1 MHFRHQEDEI
11 MFGRLKAY
19 LIQSMQGAPEHVLNN
34 ALRVLGRIE
43 SMAFWEGVRQ
53 GSVARA
59 IEDKINP
66 ELDRRPIAQHARLYN
81 GGFTPLVE
89 AEKAYVSRFLV
100 DQDFDDAWIDDWLK
114 AEPLLVPAMT
124 LSEALARPEQAF
136 GLAPM
141 QQGARSVAQEKAPVP
156 DQDGAFAGMD
166 VLASLM
172 ADENQQ
178 LADIMRQATANGLMD
193 FSVVETD
200 GSSFAAEQPGFIE
213 QCRDSLQGRMS
224 GGWRP
229 DAWKDVV
236 FAVRDDLKADPY
248 MIDLS
253 LSTDVGKNMLRSIGL
268 FEIADSIVDAS
279 QIQAMLHSGL

>member
-1 MHFRHQEDEI
+1 M
-11 MFGRLKAY
+11 
-19 LIQSMQGAPEHVLNN
+19 
-34 ALRVLGRIE
+34 
-43 SMAFWEGVRQ
+43 
-53 GSVARA
+53 ARA

-81 GGFTPLVE
+81 GGFTPLVD

-100 DQDFDDAWIDDWLK
+100 DHDFDDAWIDDWLK
-114 AEPLLVPAMT
+114 AEPMLVPPMT

-141 QQGARSVAQEKAPVP
+141 QQGARSAAQEKAPVP
-156 DQDGAFAGMD
+156 DQDGAFAGME
-166 VLASLM
+166 VLASLV
-172 ADENQQ
+172 ADESQQ

-200 GSSFAAEQPGFIE
+200 GSAFAAEQPAFIE
-213 QCRDSLQGRMS
+213 QCRDSLQGRM
-224 GGWRP
+224 GTGWKA
-229 DAWKDVV
+229 DSWKDVV

>member
-19 LIQSMQGAPEHVLNN
+19 LIQSMQGAPDHVLNN
-34 ALRVLGRIE
+34 TLRVLGRIE
-43 SMAFWEGVRQ
+43 SMAFYEGVRQ

-141 QQGARSVAQEKAPVP
+141 QQGARSAAQEKAPVP
-156 DQDGAFAGMD
+156 DQDGAFAGME
-166 VLASLM
+166 VLASLV

-200 GSSFAAEQPGFIE
+200 GSAFAAEQPAFIE
-213 QCRDSLQGRMS
+213 QCRDSLQGRM
-224 GGWRP
+224 GTGWKA
-229 DAWKDVV
+229 DSWKDVV

>member
-1 MHFRHQEDEI
+1 MHFRHQDDEI

-19 LIQSMQGAPEHVLNN
+19 LIQSMQGAPDHVLNN

-43 SMAFWEGVRQ
+43 SMAFYEGVRQ

-89 AEKAYVSRFLV
+89 AEKVYVSRFLV
-100 DQDFDDAWIDDWLK
+100 DQDFDDAWMDDWLK
-114 AEPLLVPAMT
+114 AEPMLVPPMT

-136 GLAPM
+136 GLA
-141 QQGARSVAQEKAPVP
+141 SAQPQPAMRAQVTASEVP
-156 DQDGAFAGMD
+156 ANGLDG
-166 VLASLM
+166 LTSLLR
-172 ADENQQ
+172 DENQQ
-178 LADIMRQATANGLMD
+178 LADLLTRATENGIME
-193 FSVVETD
+193 FSVAHTD
-200 GSSFAAEQPGFIE
+200 GAPLQAEQPSFIE
-213 QCRDSLQGRMS
+213 ACRDCLQGRM
-224 GGWRP
+224 GTGWKA
-229 DAWKDVV
+229 DSWKDVV

-268 FEIADSIVDAS
+268 FEIADSIMDAS

>member
-19 LIQSMQGAPEHVLNN
+19 LIQSMQGAPDHVLNN
-34 ALRVLGRIE
+34 TLRVLGRIE
-43 SMAFWEGVRQ
+43 SMAFYEGVRQ

-114 AEPLLVPAMT
+114 AEPMLVPPMT

-141 QQGARSVAQEKAPVP
+141 QQGARSAAQEKAPVP
-156 DQDGAFAGMD
+156 DQDGAFAGME
-166 VLASLM
+166 VLASLV

-178 LADIMRQATANGLMD
+178 LADIMRQSTANGLME

-200 GSSFAAEQPGFIE
+200 GSAFAAEQPAFIE
-213 QCRDSLQGRMS
+213 QCRDSLQGRM
-224 GGWRP
+224 GTGWKA
-229 DAWKDVV
+229 DSWKDVV

>member
-1 MHFRHQEDEI
+1 
-11 MFGRLKAY
+11 
-19 LIQSMQGAPEHVLNN
+19 LNN
-34 ALRVLGRIE
+34 TLRVLGRIE
-43 SMAFWEGVRQ
+43 SMAFYEGVRQ

-114 AEPLLVPAMT
+114 AEPMLVPPMT

-141 QQGARSVAQEKAPVP
+141 QQGARSAAQEKAPVP
-156 DQDGAFAGMD
+156 DQDGAFAGME
-166 VLASLM
+166 VLASLV

-178 LADIMRQATANGLMD
+178 LADIMRQSTANGLMD

-200 GSSFAAEQPGFIE
+200 GSAFAAEQPAFIE
-213 QCRDSLQGRMS
+213 QCRDSLQGRM
-224 GGWRP
+224 GTGWKA
-229 DAWKDVV
+229 DSWKDVV

>member
-1 MHFRHQEDEI
+1 MHFRHQDDEI

-19 LIQSMQGAPEHVLNN
+19 LIQSMQGAPDHVLNN

-43 SMAFWEGVRQ
+43 SMAFYEGVRQ

-81 GGFTPLVE
+81 GAFTPLVE

-100 DQDFDDAWIDDWLK
+100 NQDFDEAWMDDWIQ
-114 AEPLLVPAMT
+114 AEPMLIPPMT

-136 GLAPM
+136 GLAAM
-141 QQGARSVAQEKAPVP
+141 QQGSRSVAEEKAPAP
-156 DQDGAFAGMD
+156 AHDGAFAGMD
-166 VLASLM
+166 VLASLL

-193 FSVVETD
+193 FSVAETD

-268 FEIADSIVDAS
+268 FEIADSILDAS

>member
-1 MHFRHQEDEI
+1 
-11 MFGRLKAY
+11 
-19 LIQSMQGAPEHVLNN
+19 
-34 ALRVLGRIE
+34 
-43 SMAFWEGVRQ
+43 MAFYEGVRQ

-81 GGFTPLVE
+81 AAFTPLAD
-89 AEKAYVSRFLV
+89 AEKAYIARFVV
-100 DQDFDDAWIDDWLK
+100 DQQDLEAWMPDWMQ

-141 QQGARSVAQEKAPVP
+141 QQGARSAAQEKAPVP
-156 DQDGAFAGMD
+156 DQDGAFAGME
-166 VLASLM
+166 VLASLV

-200 GSSFAAEQPGFIE
+200 GSAFAAEQPAFIE
-213 QCRDSLQGRMS
+213 QCRDSLQGRM
-224 GGWRP
+224 GTGWKA
-229 DAWKDVV
+229 DSWKDVV
-236 FAVRDDLKADPY
+236 FAVRDDLKADPC